1 MRILTLLAGLALAM
15 TSFVSLA
22 QESVDKTLDVSA
34 GTRVYLNNE
43 RGNLKVITHDKDQVR
58 LVGTLDEKAEELVF
72 EVRSNGVRIDVRTP
86 EQKGWGSNN
95 SAGSD
100 LTLYMPERSLLK
112 IDSVSMN
119 INASNLMGGIDVTSV
134 SGDIK
139 LTGAEQRILLKTV
152 SGDITA
158 SQLAGDVTI
167 ETVSGDIEDLDNK
180 SPEAKYQAVSG
191 DVTVSSSEIRVF
203 ELQNVSGDVNLELPV
218 IDRVLLKNVSG
229 DVDVLMGL
237 SENARVEA
245 SSVSGDLSI
254 RLSNEINA
262 EFTAN
267 SSAGGEII
275 NRLTDETVEESRW
288 GASASLDFTVGTG
301 AAQVKLRTV
310 SGNVEI
316 KQD

>member
-1 MRILTLLAGLALAM
+1 MKVLTLLAGLMLAV

-43 RGNLKVITHDKDQVR
+43 RGNLEVITHDKDQVR
-58 LVGTLDEKAEELVF
+58 LVGTLDEKAEKLVF

-119 INASNLMGGIDVTSV
+119 INAANLMGGIDVTSV
-134 SGDIK
+134 SGDVE
-139 LTGAEQRILLKTV
+139 LMGAEQQILLKTV
-152 SGDITA
+152 SGDITT

-180 SPEAKYQAVSG
+180 SEEGKYQAVSG
-191 DVTVSSSEIRVF
+191 DVTVRSSELRVF

-245 SSVSGDLSI
+245 SSVSGDLSM
-254 RLSNEINA
+254 RLHSDVNA
-262 EFTAN
+262 EFAVS
-267 SSAGGEII
+267 SSAGGDII
-275 NRLTDETVEESRW
+275 NGLTDDKAEESRW
-288 GASASLDFTVGTG
+288 GASATLDLTIGNG
-301 AAQVKLRTV
+301 AAQVKVRTV
-310 SGNVEI
+310 SGTVEI
-316 KQD
+316 RQD